1 MTAKLNETVKKA
13 IEGYA
18 KKMADARCNPALEAS
33 IESRAIAY
41 LNALVDAN
49 VISVAD
55 WVDLHNYIN
64 R

>member
-1 MTAKLNETVKKA
+1 MTAKLNGTVKKA

-18 KKMADARCNPALEAS
+18 KKMANAKGNSVLEAS
-33 IESRAIAY
+33 IESRAVAY

-55 WVDLHNYIN
+55 WSDIHNYIN
-64 R
+64 K